1 MSKTSISLNDLP
13 PGKVQMADGRIVD
26 RSSLY
31 IKKNGNETQ
40 PTKPTQ
46 TKEEKRKDNFKKA
59 ATIVSGLSD
68 LAGRL
73 KDPGLNYTPSATSVK
88 SGASRGASY
97 INSFDEYDTEKG
109 GVNG

>member
-1 MSKTSISLNDLP
+1 MSSNKPNVKSVGT
-13 PGKVQMADGRIVD
+13 VD
-26 RSSLY
+26 FNVNTASGLAGYNKALKAS
-31 IKKNGNETQ
+31 KETK
-40 PTKPTQ
+40 PTKPPK
-46 TKEEKRKDNFKKA
+46 TKAEKRQENFKKA

>member
-1 MSKTSISLNDLP
+1 MSDEYYGPAFNY
-13 PGKVQMADGRIVD
+13 KVSG
-26 RSSLY
+26 
-31 IKKNGNETQ
+31 GPNEEKPKETK
-40 PTKPTQ
+40 PTKPPK
-46 TKEEKRKDNFKKA
+46 TKAEKRQENFKKA